1 MIKLFVT
8 IFMITGSGGVNIIY
22 EYPYDGPALTVEA
35 CDADLESRM
44 PMERE
49 RFIDGRSIVM
59 ICREK

>member
-1 MIKLFVT
+1 
-8 IFMITGSGGVNIIY
+8 MITGNGGVNIIY